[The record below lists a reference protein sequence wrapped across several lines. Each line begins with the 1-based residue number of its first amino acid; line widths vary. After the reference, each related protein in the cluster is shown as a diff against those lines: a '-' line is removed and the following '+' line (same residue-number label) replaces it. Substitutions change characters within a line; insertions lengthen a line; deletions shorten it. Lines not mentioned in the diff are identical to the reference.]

1 MYTFWVTYTHTH
13 REMVDTC
20 RYVFTLPWMWYVQ
33 HVWRFCQMFDP
44 LFDKFKVEGNNYN
57 HFNCKITVGKSCF
70 CEIGACQNADAVFN
84 PAGCLSCRMP
94 TYFFQ
99 HGWHKTPFLLLCNY
113 SPAYFTVYNYDNS
126 LLWPRITSTGF
137 LKTVHEK
144 CPGASWSIGWRANQC
159 SCFFRKSFDRKWLAQ
174 VYGYAYDDGM
184 GLMRCSSA
192 THYTVSWRLFHG
204 QWQDLERSKRCYIWN
219 HIIR

>member
-1 MYTFWVTYTHTH
+1 MKLERVKTLTRFSTRRDVYQAACLHTFSST
-13 REMVDTC
+13 DGIK
-20 RYVFTLPWMWYVQ
+20 L
-33 HVWRFCQMFDP
+33 
-44 LFDKFKVEGNNYN
+44 LF
-57 HFNCKITVGKSCF
+57 
-70 CEIGACQNADAVFN
+70 
-84 PAGCLSCRMP
+84 
-94 TYFFQ
+94 
-99 HGWHKTPFLLLCNY
+99 LLCNY

-204 QWQDLERSKRCYIWN
+204 QWRTWNAQKGVISGIISLDRSSDIKICIQV
-219 HIIR
+219 